1 MSGVA
6 GISTVG
12 VKVGY
17 AVETTAGTKPA
28 KFKQIHRINATDDI
42 GIDTETI
49 DASALE
55 DEVDKE
61 IAGRGSTG
69 GTFNVTVNLTN
80 ETIKEWET
88 LISEYKAG
96 KTAGK
101 AVWYEEYYPALDKAY
116 FTKIEPPARIPK
128 PGLDQNGLA
137 TVEMTLT
144 INEYVGLDTAVE
156 PDDTEV

>member
-17 AVETTAGTKPA
+17 AVETTAGTKPT
-28 KFKQIHRINATDDI
+28 KFKQLHRINATDDI

-55 DEVDKE
+55 DEIDKE

-80 ETIKEWET
+80 ETVKEWET

-96 KTAGK
+96 KAAGK
-101 AVWYEEYYPALDKAY
+101 AVWYEGYYPALDKAY
-116 FTKIEPPARIPK
+116 FTKIESPAKIPK

-144 INEYVGLDTAVE
+144 INEYVGLDTALE

>member
-28 KFKQIHRINATDDI
+28 KFKQLHRINATDDI

-116 FTKIEPPARIPK
+116 FTKIEHQHRYLSR
-128 PGLDQNGLA
+128 GLIRMD
-137 TVEMTLT
+137 
-144 INEYVGLDTAVE
+144 
-156 PDDTEV
+156 

>member
-28 KFKQIHRINATDDI
+28 KFKQLHRINATDDI

-69 GTFNVTVNLTN
+69 GTFNN
-80 ETIKEWET
+80 ERD
-88 LISEYKAG
+88 S
-96 KTAGK
+96 
-101 AVWYEEYYPALDKAY
+101 
-116 FTKIEPPARIPK
+116 
-128 PGLDQNGLA
+128 
-137 TVEMTLT
+137 
-144 INEYVGLDTAVE
+144 
-156 PDDTEV
+156 

>member
-17 AVETTAGTKPA
+17 AVETTAGTKPT
-28 KFKQIHRINATDDI
+28 KFKQLHRINATDDI

-96 KTAGK
+96 KAAGK

-116 FTKIEPPARIPK
+116 FTKIEPPAQIPK
-128 PGLDQNGLA
+128 PGHDQNGLA

-156 PDDTEV
+156 PDNTEV

>member
-28 KFKQIHRINATDDI
+28 KFKQLHRINATDDI

-80 ETIKEWET
+80 ETVKEWET
-88 LISEYKAG
+88 LISEYKTG
-96 KTAGK
+96 KAAGK

-116 FTKIEPPARIPK
+116 FTKIEPPAQLPK
-128 PGLDQNGLA
+128 PGLGQNGLA